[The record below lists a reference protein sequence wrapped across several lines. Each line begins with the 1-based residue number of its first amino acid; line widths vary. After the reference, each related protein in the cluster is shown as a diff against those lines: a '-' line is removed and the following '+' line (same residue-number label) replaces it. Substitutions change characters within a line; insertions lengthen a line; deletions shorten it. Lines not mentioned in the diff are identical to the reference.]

1 MHPDLSDDEIDRI
14 CGGLTQPAAKARAE
28 AAELAR
34 QQREQAAA
42 QQQAAAAIA
51 QAAAPV
57 QEQAPVRVC
66 AQSQAEAAPVQ
77 VDDEGRINLSAINLY
92 LAPIKLDAAG
102 LSALGFEPVEVVK
115 ASKLYRAS
123 SMTAIRAAL
132 IEHLTNMHEME
143 AA

>member
-51 QAAAPV
+51 QAATPASLVLSDIVTISNLP
-57 QEQAPVRVC
+57 AC
-66 AQSQAEAAPVQ
+66 
-77 VDDEGRINLSAINLY
+77 INLSGINAY

-102 LSALGFEPVEVVK
+102 LSALGFEPVE
-115 ASKLYRAS
+115 ASKGAKLYRVS
-123 SMTAIRAAL
+123 SLTAIRAAL
-132 IEHLTNMHEME
+132 IEHLTHMHEME